1 MINFPKSLNFL
12 KPVIIFRI
20 LILDQLLVHLYC
32 SSFNVQNIQIQ
43 RQKSRLVVAM
53 SWEEERMDSDY
64 LMGMGFLEGNENVL
78 KIMMFA
84 QLREYTKTH

>member
-1 MINFPKSLNFL
+1 MKEANHKRPCGYC
-12 KPVIIFRI
+12 IIPFI
-20 LILDQLLVHLYC
+20 C
-32 SSFNVQNIQIQ
+32 NVQNIQIQ

>member
-1 MINFPKSLNFL
+1 MKEANHKRPRGYC
-12 KPVIIFRI
+12 IIPFI
-20 LILDQLLVHLYC
+20 C
-32 SSFNVQNIQIQ
+32 NVQNIQIQ

-53 SWEEERMDSDY
+53 SWEEERMGSDY

-78 KIMMFA
+78 KIVMFA